1 MQSVASLTRVS
12 HIKPKSAPSFEVV
25 LAYQDFS
32 SGIRAKEFFDRLV
45 RDHGSLFHFL
55 CHLWKFD
62 VLLAPELGD
71 QAVSD
76 AANADMI
83 VIAAHAQTELPHAVK
98 DWVEL
103 WLRQTRTP
111 GALVALLEDVQ
122 PPVGSPFAVP
132 NYLREVAERG
142 QMKFFCDNLGSP
154 EIEFPFAVT
163 ETQQPS
169 HFESGRNFR
178 NSVAHSHW
186 GINE

>member
-1 MQSVASLTRVS
+1 MQSIASLTRAS
-12 HIKPKSAPSFEVV
+12 HIKPKSAPSFEVL

-45 RDHGSLFHFL
+45 RDHGRLFRFL

-71 QAVSD
+71 QAVAE
-76 AANADMI
+76 AADADMI
-83 VIAAHAQTELPHAVK
+83 VIATHAQTELPPAVK

-111 GALVALLEDVQ
+111 GALVALLDGVQ
-122 PPVGSPFAVP
+122 PSVGSPFAVP
-132 NYLREVAERG
+132 TYLREVAERAR
-142 QMKFFCDNLGSP
+142 MKFFCDNLESP
-154 EIEFPFAVT
+154 EIEFLFAVT

-169 HFESGRNFR
+169 HLEFGRDFR